1 MMGSEA
7 GTPAGREQT
16 MKKLTLALA
25 LALAISPLTF
35 AEAPG
40 KNSVNMHKKGKHAKT
55 RLQWRRGPDGTSLY
69 KL

>member
-1 MMGSEA
+1 
-7 GTPAGREQT
+7 

-25 LALAISPLTF
+25 LALAIAPLTF
-35 AEAPG
+35 AATG

>member
-1 MMGSEA
+1 
-7 GTPAGREQT
+7 

-25 LALAISPLTF
+25 LALAIAPLTF

-40 KNSVNMHKKGKHAKT
+40 KNSVKMHKKGKHAKT

-69 KL
+69 RL

>member
-25 LALAISPLTF
+25 LALAIAPLTF
-35 AEAPG
+35 AATG

-55 RLQWRRGPDGTSLY
+55 RLQWRKGPDGTSLY
-69 KL
+69 RL